1 MVDSDVRLPA
11 EIRDIWVTIKSE
23 VVWLHGRWIIYRQLY
38 GTSQERIDILNSSAS
53 TFFNVL
59 QKTLLHDVQLSLSKL
74 GDPAGSGKRK
84 NLTLAAL
91 VAELEAVG
99 ESSVVSKLAPLVT
112 TFDDACK
119 NLRHRR
125 NKWIAHFDLRTM
137 LESKVKP
144 LEGPSRAEIEAAL
157 KALRDVMN
165 CVELH
170 FTESQTMYEQF
181 ILNNDG
187 EYLISTLKQGLRYR
201 ELVKGKVIAH
211 DDLRKNFKPAVDP
224 GDC

>member
-1 MVDSDVRLPA
+1 MTDTDARFPA
-11 EIRDIWVTIKSE
+11 GIHDLWITIRAE
-23 VVWLHGRWIIYRQLY
+23 VVWVHGRWIIYRQLY
-38 GTSQERIDILNSSAS
+38 GTSQERIDVLNRSAS
-53 TFFNVL
+53 TFFNVF

-91 VAELEAVG
+91 VVELEGIG
-99 ESSVVSKLAPLVT
+99 ESSVVSKLLPLVT

-125 NKWIAHFDLRTM
+125 NKWIAHFDLGTM
-137 LESKVKP
+137 LQSKVKP
-144 LEGPSRAEIEAAL
+144 LEGPSRAEIETAL
-157 KALRDVMN
+157 AALRDVMN

-170 FTESQTMYEQF
+170 YTESQTAYEHF
-181 ILNNDG
+181 IMNNDG

-201 ELVKGKVIAH
+201 ELVKEKVIAH
-211 DDLRKNFKPAVDP
+211 DDLRKNFKSAI
-224 GDC
+224 

>member
-1 MVDSDVRLPA
+1 MADTDVRIPA
-11 EIRDIWVTIKSE
+11 PIHDLWVTIKSE

-38 GTSQERIDILNSSAS
+38 GTSQERIDVLNRSAS

-91 VAELEAVG
+91 VAALEGVG

-125 NKWIAHFDLRTM
+125 NKWIAHFDLGTM
-137 LESKVKP
+137 LDSKVKP

-170 FTESQTMYEQF
+170 FTESQTIYEHF
-181 ILNNDG
+181 VMNNDG

-201 ELVKGKVIAH
+201 ELVKQKVIAH
-211 DDLRKNFKPAVDP
+211 DDLRKNFKSAVDS
-224 GDC
+224 GK